1 MKRLYRLSNSDMKG
15 FTLIEVLI
23 SLALLT
29 IVLGALYSSF
39 FSVQRAAGRFDDV
52 SLKYREAR
60 TALDIMRR
68 EIEAAL
74 LKNPRAGDDTGD
86 EAAVKAAFVIR
97 DRDIFGRNTSSLELT
112 AYSFRGNNP
121 KTVSYYVE
129 KENGSLNLK
138 KTETPP
144 LSLSKGYTMEIIGG
158 IEGFTVETLFNN
170 KWVKTW
176 NTADTGRLPDVV
188 RVTIEF
194 DDNGRMVKLTEYA
207 RPKVGRRL

>member
-1 MKRLYRLSNSDMKG
+1 MKQLYRLSSDREG

-39 FSVQRAAGRFDDV
+39 FSVQRAVDRFDGV
-52 SLKYREAR
+52 SLKYHEAR
-60 TALDIMRR
+60 TALDMMRR
-68 EIEAAL
+68 EIEAAI
-74 LKNPRAGDDTGD
+74 LKSPRAVDDTGD
-86 EAAVKAAFVIR
+86 NATVKAAFVIR
-97 DRDIFGRNTSSLELT
+97 DRDIFGSNASSLELT

-121 KTVSYYVE
+121 GTVSYYVE
-129 KENGSLNLK
+129 KEDGRLILK
-138 KTETPP
+138 KTEAMP
-144 LSLSKGYTMEIIGG
+144 LLSSKGYTMEVVEG

-176 NTADTGRLPDVV
+176 DTADTGRLPDVV

>member
-1 MKRLYRLSNSDMKG
+1 MSSDRKG

-39 FSVQRAAGRFDDV
+39 FSVQRAVDRFDDV
-52 SLKYREAR
+52 SLKYHEAR

-74 LKNPRAGDDTGD
+74 LKNPRTADDTVND
-86 EAAVKAAFVIR
+86 ATVKAAFVIR
-97 DRDIFGRNTSSLELT
+97 DRDIFGSNTSSLELT

-129 KENGSLNLK
+129 KEDGRLNLK
-138 KTETPP
+138 KTETLP
-144 LSLSKGYTMEIIGG
+144 LLPSKGYTMEVVED

-176 NTADTGRLPDVV
+176 DTADTGRLPDVV

-194 DDNGRMVKLTEYA
+194 DDNGRTVNLTEYA
-207 RPKVGRRL
+207 RPRVGRRL